1 MVRDKRTI
9 TTACGLLVA
18 AGLALAACAPNG
30 YGSDGSDD
38 NAAAPALANATGTPD
53 ASEPPA
59 ENAENAEKGNTADVK
74 LTTELKAGSVK
85 RMGKVV
91 TDQNGWVLYLFT
103 KDSKGPSK
111 STCYDKCAAVW
122 PPALT
127 DGNAN
132 IQGISAD
139 LVGTVTRDD
148 GTKQLTIGGWPV
160 YRYAGD
166 KKPGQWKGQGV
177 SGVWWVIDPAGKKNL
192 TCLPTATPSPVAPPP
207 DSSSDSTSDSGGYSY

>member
-1 MVRDKRTI
+1 VVRDKRTL

-30 YGSDGSDD
+30 YGSGGSD
-38 NAAAPALANATGTPD
+38 NEAAAPALANATGSPD

-59 ENAENAEKGNTADVK
+59 ENNDEGNTADVK

-85 RMGKVV
+85 RMGKVI
-91 TDQNGWVLYLFT
+91 TDQGGWVLYLFT
-103 KDSKGPSK
+103 KDSKDPSK
-111 STCYDKCAAVW
+111 STCYDKCAKTW

-132 IQGISAD
+132 IEGISAD

-148 GTKQLTIGGWPV
+148 GTKQLTVGGWPV
-160 YRYAGD
+160 YRYIGD

-177 SGVWWVIDPAGKKNL
+177 GGTWWVIGPNGKKNL
-192 TCLPTATPSPVAPPP
+192 TCVPTATPKPVQPPADSSNS
-207 DSSSDSTSDSGGYSY
+207 DSSSGGGYSY